1 MQLWNRFKWLFKMII
16 NFKKKSYPLINY
28 GTKMILGSFVAMG
41 GSFNITVVLKVSP
54 EDKLFNQFDITFS
67 NIEGIVFILGVIAF
81 LIGFFLIIFGIKAIQ
96 NNARETAR
104 VLIISM
110 LGESAQ
116 FPIEILS
123 ESEKIDIRET
133 IKLGLIERSDYVQK
147 SIEMFN
153 AERLVD
159 IYHRFILHGDC
170 KKVLI
175 GGRARVPFL
184 VAYGSC
190 FKSISAEIEYFD
202 QFHKDGKWVFLDDEN
217 ENITLIYQ
225 DINILIPNN
234 NGNIGIALGLT
245 TSIEKHQLP
254 DYIQDHTLFISP
266 AISVGRNLIKNSEN
280 LQQISSEVKMIIDQL
295 SAKENCCFI
304 HLFLSVQSTLAIELG
319 RNYQEGTHKNWI
331 IHNFDA
337 SVGRYEW
344 AIQLTTNGKIE
355 KL

>member
-1 MQLWNRFKWLFKMII
+1 MIL
-16 NFKKKSYPLINY
+16 NFKKKLYPLINY
-28 GTKMILGSFVAMG
+28 GVKMVLGSLIAMG
-41 GSFNITVVLKVSP
+41 GSLNITVVLKVLP
-54 EDKLFNQFDITFS
+54 EDKLFKQFDITFS
-67 NIEGIVFILGVIAF
+67 NIEDMLFVFGVITF
-81 LIGFFLIIFGIKAIQ
+81 LVGLFLIILGIKLIQ
-96 NNARETAR
+96 KHARETAR

-110 LGESAQ
+110 LGESAH
-116 FPIEILS
+116 FPNEILS
-123 ESEKIDIRET
+123 ESEKMDIRET
-133 IKLGLIERSDYVQK
+133 IKLGIIERSDYVQK

-190 FKSISAEIEYFD
+190 FKSISAQIEYFD
-202 QFHKDGKWVFLDDEN
+202 QFHKDSKWVFLDDEN
-217 ENITLIYQ
+217 ENITLVHR
-225 DINILIPNN
+225 DIDILQPNDH
-234 NGNIGIALGLT
+234 GNIGIALGLT
-245 TSIEKHQLP
+245 TSIEKHQVP

-266 AISVGRNLIKNSEN
+266 TISVGRNLIKNSEN
-280 LQQISSEVKMIIDQL
+280 LQQISSEIKMLIDQL

-304 HLFLSVQSTLAIELG
+304 HLFLSVQSSLAIELG

-337 SVGRYEW
+337 STGKYEW
-344 AIQLTTNGKIE
+344 AIQLTSNGKIE